1 MRALTLASVA
11 AAALV
16 LSACGSATVDN
27 SADNAA
33 DSAVP
38 SSVAPLER
46 NKDLDAT
53 TGESEPEGAD
63 SSESAAEPQPQD
75 QGAQE
80 IEEIPDAPPRE
91 EGEQE
96 LLDAM
101 GEAGINVGGVEDQ
114 LITAARAA
122 CNQEDQVT
130 VQAIAGQLIEQGRT
144 ELAIGEVVTLI
155 EDTARTG
162 YCQ

>member
-16 LSACGSATVDN
+16 LSACSSATVDN

-53 TGESEPEGAD
+53 TGESEPEEAD
-63 SSESAAEPQPQD
+63 SSESAAEPQAQD

-96 LLDAM
+96 LLGAI
-101 GEAGINVGGVEDQ
+101 GEAGINVDGVEDQ

>member
-16 LSACGSATVDN
+16 LSACSSATVDN

-63 SSESAAEPQPQD
+63 SGESAAEPQAQD